1 MKIGV
6 MVQEGPYQHQASDS
20 AWEFVQAALARG
32 HEIVGVFFYT
42 DGVHNVNR
50 FMNPPGE
57 RVIGKRWSELG
68 AQGVPL
74 VACVTDST
82 YRGVTQELA
91 VANVKISGLGSLAEF
106 IQQADRFVTFG
117 D

>member
-20 AWEFVQAALARG
+20 AWEFVRAALGRG

-57 RVIGKRWSELG
+57 RVIAKRWSELG
-68 AQGVPL
+68 ARGVPL

-82 YRGVTQELA
+82 FRGITPEIA
-91 VANVKISGLGSLAEF
+91 VANVKISGLGNLAEF
-106 IQQADRFVTFG
+106 IHKADRFVTFG

>member
-20 AWEFVQAALARG
+20 AWEFVRAALARG
-32 HEIVGVFFYT
+32 HEIVGVFFYS
-42 DGVHNVNR
+42 DGVYNVNR

-68 AQGVPL
+68 ARGIPL

-82 YRGVTQELA
+82 YRGITPELA
-91 VANVKISGLGSLAEF
+91 VPNAKISGLGNLAEF

>member
-6 MVQEGPYQHQASDS
+6 MVQEGPYQHQAADT
-20 AWEFVQAALARG
+20 AWEFVRAALDRG

-42 DGVHNVNR
+42 DGVYNVNR

-57 RVIGKRWSELG
+57 RVISRRWSELG
-68 AQGVPL
+68 AQGIPV

-82 YRGVTQELA
+82 YRGMTADIA
-91 VANVKISGLGSLAEF
+91 VPHVKISGLGNLADF
-106 IQQADRFVTFG
+106 IQRADRFVTFG
-117 D
+117 G

>member
-6 MVQEGPYQHQASDS
+6 MVQESPYQHQAPDS
-20 AWEFVQAALARG
+20 AWEFIQAALGRG

-57 RVIGKRWSELG
+57 RVIARRWAELAERG
-68 AQGVPL
+68 IPL

-82 YRGVTQELA
+82 YRGMTSEIA
-91 VANVKISGLGSLAEF
+91 IAGAKISGLGNLAEF
-106 IQQADRFVTFG
+106 LQKADRFVTFG

>member
-42 DGVHNVNR
+42 DGVYNVNR
-50 FMNPPGE
+50 FMNPPG
-57 RVIGKRWSELG
+57 
-68 AQGVPL
+68 
-74 VACVTDST
+74 
-82 YRGVTQELA
+82 
-91 VANVKISGLGSLAEF
+91 
-106 IQQADRFVTFG
+106 
-117 D
+117 

>member
-20 AWEFVQAALARG
+20 AWEFVRAALARG
-32 HEIVGVFFYT
+32 HEVVGVFFYT
-42 DGVHNVNR
+42 DGVYNVNR

-57 RVIGKRWSELG
+57 RVIAKRWSELG
-68 AQGVPL
+68 AQGIPL

-82 YRGVTQELA
+82 YRGITQEIA
-91 VANVKISGLGSLAEF
+91 VPNAKISGLGNLAEF

>member
-6 MVQEGPYQHQASDS
+6 MVQEGPYQHQAADS
-20 AWEFVQAALARG
+20 AWEFIKAARAKG

-42 DGVHNVNR
+42 DGVYNINK
-50 FMNPPGE
+50 FMKPPGE
-57 RVIGKRWSELG
+57 RVISKRWSDLG
-68 AQGVPL
+68 AQGVKL

-82 YRGVTQELA
+82 YRGLNEEIATP
-91 VANVKISGLGSLAEF
+91 NVKISGLGNLAEF
-106 IQQADRFVTFG
+106 LQEADRFVTFG